1 MKDHTPQSELK
12 ETFWDRI
19 GDINAGMLATPSDRA
34 RPMSHTLHD
43 DDRTA
48 LWFITAHGTDIADAA
63 KKGSAATYL
72 VACQH
77 NKLYATVEG
86 ALDVVTDPKTL
97 DDLWSPVA
105 DAWFEGGQEDPDV
118 CLVRMKLSKAEVWA
132 TDGGAKFLFE
142 IAKANLTDA
151 KPDMGDHGVVTF

>member
-1 MKDHTPQSELK
+1 MKDHATQSELND
-12 ETFWDRI
+12 TFWDRI
-19 GDINAGMLATPSDRA
+19 GDINAGMLATPTDRA

-63 KKGSAATYL
+63 KSGSAATY
-72 VACQH
+72 
-77 NKLYATVEG
+77 
-86 ALDVVTDPKTL
+86 L

-105 DAWFEGGQEDPDV
+105 DAWFEGGQKDPDV
-118 CLVRMKLSKAEVWA
+118 CLVRMTLSKAEVWA

-151 KPDMGDHGVVTF
+151 KPDMGDHGVLTF